1 MVHKPEQ
8 RQNRVHLKNRVIQA
22 EPEATAKDTST
33 QNINTNK
40 TDPTDYA
47 TTHVCDIWAK
57 KEPTTL
63 QLHPT

>member
-8 RQNRVHLKNRVIQA
+8 RQNRVQLKNRVIQA
-22 EPEATAKDTST
+22 EPDATAKDTST
-33 QNINTNK
+33 QKINTNK

-47 TTHVCDIWAK
+47 ATHVCDAWAK

-63 QLHPT
+63 QLQS